1 MIDPFGHIKN
11 IFLVNF
17 DRLLNEFKKIKINFR
32 VGSRKFIFKD
42 DCLIKITRK
51 NRFLETVLTP
61 LLEITPFYNRW
72 HSSGCSKWPWSLF
85 LTVSKKSF
93 STRVRILGPR
103 PMVNLAK
110 MDHLGLHSKMI
121 VWYMILGPRPMVNLA
136 KWIIKVSIQRWLS
149 YICMVEIKNYTR
161 PSL

>member
-17 DRLLNEFKKIKINFR
+17 DRLLNEFKKMKINFR

-61 LLEITPFYNRW
+61 LLEITPFYNR
-72 HSSGCSKWPWSLF
+72 
-85 LTVSKKSF
+85 
-93 STRVRILGPR
+93 
-103 PMVNLAK
+103 
-110 MDHLGLHSKMI
+110 
-121 VWYMILGPRPMVNLA
+121 
-136 KWIIKVSIQRWLS
+136 
-149 YICMVEIKNYTR
+149 
-161 PSL
+161 